1 MSIYYCNKCSKEY
14 NNIDLK
20 PLSLPCG
27 DVFCQQCIYELYD
40 KKNHNITCPMHKK
53 EISIEFNKIP
63 ICSKILVNL
72 KKISNIDPKDNS
84 LYCIRHSKKKLK
96 YFCEQDKAFLCDSCL
111 SQHNGHKY
119 VEFKLNKENFNY
131 EINTLKN
138 NFENLKNKYLAD
150 KHRINIFISFA
161 NKHID
166 DQIVKIN
173 NYFNSLI
180 NIINDKKNKYI
191 LKLNNISK
199 DNTKKLD
206 KIQNVFSISDE
217 KYSFINNEFY
227 YIINDLLYKG
237 EYETFYNLK
246 NNFIEEIQNFEKYI
260 NINIFKNNELF
271 FNNKLPTF
279 IKPKIGII
287 EKNNNEK
294 EEEIFGKFED
304 RTIDMEK
311 SGNNSPRKKKDNNDI
326 NSNTSNTKL
335 IEKEKIIINNAI
347 NDKENINDNS
357 LNNIINNNL
366 DSSLITKKS
375 NLNCGN
381 SINND
386 SSFIEKQLIET
397 GFTFFLMNKN
407 DVKNVFKQQ
416 ESEQSQNELLNLGNN
431 SKNINSSKN
440 DINEIFFK
448 EQNNNSVNKNYN
460 KNNYINNL
468 NNINSLKNN
477 NKMIVNNS
485 TINNNNSLNC
495 NNKGNQNSK
504 NNNYQNNNY
513 INSNNNYNN
522 NQANNNPNNNNN
534 KNNNILSSLNNFNIS
549 SGKKPYKLLNINNN
563 IKDNNYCKKNKENKH
578 NYHRIN
584 KVKDSI
590 KNNNIDYFDSVQRE
604 IPSKKPY
611 LEKEK
616 SSFLISYNNISSEK
630 SKNIKVNKSED
641 NYKNKIVKTK
651 INILS
656 NKRDSSTKRSE
667 YQDQNSN
674 SKNSK
679 RMHIIR
685 GNSFNKNINNNDNKS
700 HISYIYANINNSLMN
715 NNLISS
721 YNKEYSNDYS
731 MFNKNNNN
739 ISKEKK
745 NYKNIIQNG
754 YNMNKYN
761 SQILT
766 EMSDEYYY
774 KNNLKDQ
781 KKQNNHKIISEKIF
795 SPDKNNKDNEG
806 IFLNRIKHKKA
817 SQPKY
822 TLKDMNIRNDNNI
835 NLNYDN
841 NRCNENKSNN
851 YRYKMKR
858 GRSTRQKYSNSEIN
872 SVEMIY

>member
-1 MSIYYCNKCSKEY
+1 MSIYYCNKCFKEY

-27 DVFCQQCIYELYD
+27 DVFCQQCVYELYD
-40 KKNHNITCPMHKK
+40 KKNHNIICPIHKK
-53 EISIEFNKIP
+53 ENSIEFNKIP

-72 KKISNIDPKDNS
+72 KKISSIDPKDNS

-96 YFCEQDKAFLCDSCL
+96 FFCEQDKTFLCDNCL

-119 VEFKLNKENFNY
+119 VEFKLNKENFTF

-138 NFENLKNKYLAD
+138 NFESLKNKYLAD
-150 KHRINIFISFA
+150 KYRINMLISFA

-166 DQIVKIN
+166 KQIVKIN

-199 DNTKKLD
+199 DNSKKLE

-246 NNFIEEIQNFEKYI
+246 NNFIQEIQNFEKYI

-271 FNNKLPTF
+271 FNNKLATF

-287 EKNNNEK
+287 EKANNEK
-294 EEEIFGKFED
+294 DEEIFGKFED

-326 NSNTSNTKL
+326 NNNTNSKKC
-335 IEKEKIIINNAI
+335 IEKEKVIINNVI

-386 SSFIEKQLIET
+386 SFIEKQLIET

-416 ESEQSQNELLNLGNN
+416 ESEQSQNDLINLGNN
-431 SKNINSSKN
+431 SKNNNNKNN
-440 DINEIFFK
+440 DINDIFFK
-448 EQNNNSVNKNYN
+448 DQNNNSVNKNYN

-485 TINNNNSLNC
+485 TIINSNSSNC
-495 NNKGNQNSK
+495 NKGNQNNK

-522 NQANNNPNNNNN
+522 NQTSNNQNNNNN

-563 IKDNNYCKKNKENKH
+563 IKDNNYYKKNEEKKH

-584 KVKDSI
+584 KVKDNNQ
-590 KNNNIDYFDSVQRE
+590 NNNIDYLDSIQRE

-630 SKNIKVNKSED
+630 TKNIKVNKSED
-641 NYKNKIVKTK
+641 NYKNKLVKTK

-656 NKRDSSTKRSE
+656 NKRDNSTKRSDHRE
-667 YQDQNSN
+667 HNSN
-674 SKNSK
+674 SNNNKK
-679 RMHIIR
+679 MQIIR
-685 GNSFNKNINNNDNKS
+685 GNSFNKNINNKDKKS
-700 HISYIYANINNSLMN
+700 QISYIYANMNNSLMN

-739 ISKEKK
+739 VSKEKK

-754 YNMNKYN
+754 FNMNKYN

-781 KKQNNHKIISEKIF
+781 KKQNNHRIISEKMF
-795 SPDKNNKDNEG
+795 SPDKNNKDYNEG
-806 IFLNRIKHKKA
+806 IFLNKIKYKKS

-835 NLNYDN
+835 NFNYEN
-841 NRCNENKSNN
+841 NRFNENKSGNN
-851 YRYKMKR
+851 RYKMKR
-858 GRSTRQKYSNSEIN
+858 GRSTRQKYSNSELN

>member
-1 MSIYYCNKCSKEY
+1 MPIYYCNKCFKEY

-40 KKNHNITCPMHKK
+40 KKNHNIICPIHKK

-72 KKISNIDPKDNS
+72 KKKSNIEPKDNS
-84 LYCIRHSKKKLK
+84 LYCIRHSQNKVK
-96 YFCEQDKAFLCDSCL
+96 YFCGQDKAFLCDNCL

-119 VEFKLNKENFNY
+119 VEFKLNKENFTY
-131 EINTLKN
+131 EINTLKS

-150 KHRINIFISFA
+150 KHRINSLISFA

-199 DNTKKLD
+199 ENSKKLD
-206 KIQNVFSISDE
+206 KIQNIFSISDE

-279 IKPKIGII
+279 IKPKFGII

-304 RTIDMEK
+304 RTIDIEK

-326 NSNTSNTKL
+326 NNNANNSKF
-335 IEKEKIIINNAI
+335 IEKEKVIINNSN

-431 SKNINSSKN
+431 NKNINSSKN

-485 TINNNNSLNC
+485 TIINNNSLNC
-495 NNKGNQNSK
+495 NKGNQNSK

-513 INSNNNYNN
+513 ISSNNNYNN
-522 NQANNNPNNNNN
+522 NQASNNPNNNNN
-534 KNNNILSSLNNFNIS
+534 KNNNILSNLNNFNIS

-563 IKDNNYCKKNKENKH
+563 IKDNNYYKKDKDKKH

-584 KVKDSI
+584 KVKDSNQ
-590 KNNNIDYFDSVQRE
+590 KNNIDYFDSIQRE

-656 NKRDSSTKRSE
+656 NKRDNSTKRSE
-667 YQDQNSN
+667 NQDQNSN

-685 GNSFNKNINNNDNKS
+685 GNSFNKNINNNDKKS
-700 HISYIYANINNSLMN
+700 QISYIYANMNNSLMN

-754 YNMNKYN
+754 FNMNKYN

-781 KKQNNHKIISEKIF
+781 KKQNNHGLISEKIF
-795 SPDKNNKDNEG
+795 SPDKNNKDNER
-806 IFLNRIKHKKA
+806 IFLNKIKHKKA

-835 NLNYDN
+835 NFNYEN
-841 NRCNENKSNN
+841 NRFNENKNNN

-858 GRSTRQKYSNSEIN
+858 GRSTRQKYSNSELN

>member
-1 MSIYYCNKCSKEY
+1 MPIYYCNKCFKEY

-40 KKNHNITCPMHKK
+40 KKNHNIICPIHKK

-63 ICSKILVNL
+63 ICSKILINL
-72 KKISNIDPKDNS
+72 KKISNIESKDNS
-84 LYCIRHSKKKLK
+84 LYCIRHSQNKVK
-96 YFCEQDKAFLCDSCL
+96 YFCGQDKAFLCDNCL

-119 VEFKLNKENFNY
+119 VEFKLNKENFTY
-131 EINTLKN
+131 EINTLKS

-150 KHRINIFISFA
+150 KHRINSLISFA

-199 DNTKKLD
+199 ENTKKLD
-206 KIQNVFSISDE
+206 KIQNIFSISDE

-279 IKPKIGII
+279 IKPKFGII

-304 RTIDMEK
+304 RTIDIEK

-326 NSNTSNTKL
+326 NNNANNSKF
-335 IEKEKIIINNAI
+335 IEKEKVIINNSN

-431 SKNINSSKN
+431 NKNINSSKN

-485 TINNNNSLNC
+485 TIINNNSLNC
-495 NNKGNQNSK
+495 NKGNQNSK

-513 INSNNNYNN
+513 ISSNNNYNN
-522 NQANNNPNNNNN
+522 NQASNNPNNNNN
-534 KNNNILSSLNNFNIS
+534 KNNNILSNLNNFNIS

-563 IKDNNYCKKNKENKH
+563 IKDNNYYKKDKDKKH

-584 KVKDSI
+584 KVKDSNQ
-590 KNNNIDYFDSVQRE
+590 KNNIDYFDSIQRE

-656 NKRDSSTKRSE
+656 NKRDNSTKRSE
-667 YQDQNSN
+667 NQDQNSN

-685 GNSFNKNINNNDNKS
+685 GNSFNKNINNNDKKS
-700 HISYIYANINNSLMN
+700 QISYIYANMNNSLMN

-739 ISKEKK
+739 LSKEKK

-754 YNMNKYN
+754 FNMNKYN

-781 KKQNNHKIISEKIF
+781 KKQNNHGLISEKIF
-795 SPDKNNKDNEG
+795 SPDKNNKDNER
-806 IFLNRIKHKKA
+806 IFLNKIKHKKA

-835 NLNYDN
+835 NFNYEN
-841 NRCNENKSNN
+841 NRFNENKNNN

-858 GRSTRQKYSNSEIN
+858 GRSTRQKYSNSELN

>member
-1 MSIYYCNKCSKEY
+1 MPIYYCNKCFKEY

-40 KKNHNITCPMHKK
+40 KKNHNIICPIHKK

-72 KKISNIDPKDNS
+72 KKKSNIEPKDNS
-84 LYCIRHSKKKLK
+84 LYCIRHSQNKVK
-96 YFCEQDKAFLCDSCL
+96 YFCGQDKAFLCDNCL

-119 VEFKLNKENFNY
+119 VEFKLNKENFTY
-131 EINTLKN
+131 EINTLKS
-138 NFENLKNKYLAD
+138 NFENLKNKYLSE
-150 KHRINIFISFA
+150 KHRINSLISFA

-199 DNTKKLD
+199 ENSKKLD
-206 KIQNVFSISDE
+206 KIQNIFSISDE

-279 IKPKIGII
+279 IKPKFGII

-304 RTIDMEK
+304 RTIDIEK

-326 NSNTSNTKL
+326 NNNANNSKF
-335 IEKEKIIINNAI
+335 IEKEKVIINNSN

-357 LNNIINNNL
+357 LNNLINNNL

-431 SKNINSSKN
+431 NKNINSSKN

-485 TINNNNSLNC
+485 TIINNNSLNC
-495 NNKGNQNSK
+495 NKGNQNSK
-504 NNNYQNNNY
+504 NNNHQNNNY
-513 INSNNNYNN
+513 ISSNNNYNN
-522 NQANNNPNNNNN
+522 NQASNNPNNNNN
-534 KNNNILSSLNNFNIS
+534 KNNNILSNLNNFNIS

-563 IKDNNYCKKNKENKH
+563 IKDNNYYKKDKDKKH

-584 KVKDSI
+584 KVKDSNQ
-590 KNNNIDYFDSVQRE
+590 KNNIDYFDSIQRE

-656 NKRDSSTKRSE
+656 NKRDNSTKRSE
-667 YQDQNSN
+667 NQDQNSN

-685 GNSFNKNINNNDNKS
+685 GNSFNKNINNNDKKS
-700 HISYIYANINNSLMN
+700 QISYIYANMNNSLMN

-739 ISKEKK
+739 LSKEKK

-754 YNMNKYN
+754 FNMNKYN

-781 KKQNNHKIISEKIF
+781 KKQNNHGLISEKIF
-795 SPDKNNKDNEG
+795 SPDKNNKDNER
-806 IFLNRIKHKKA
+806 IFLNKIKHKKA

-835 NLNYDN
+835 NFNYEN
-841 NRCNENKSNN
+841 NRFNENKNNN

-858 GRSTRQKYSNSEIN
+858 GRSTRQKYSNSELN

>member
-1 MSIYYCNKCSKEY
+1 MPIYYCNKCFKEY

-40 KKNHNITCPMHKK
+40 KKNHNIICPIHKK

-72 KKISNIDPKDNS
+72 KKKSNIEPKDNS
-84 LYCIRHSKKKLK
+84 LYCIRHSQNKVK
-96 YFCEQDKAFLCDSCL
+96 YFCGQDKAFLCDNCL

-119 VEFKLNKENFNY
+119 VEFKLNKENFTY
-131 EINTLKN
+131 EINSLKS

-150 KHRINIFISFA
+150 KHRINSLISFA

-199 DNTKKLD
+199 ENSKKLD
-206 KIQNVFSISDE
+206 KIQNIFSISDE

-279 IKPKIGII
+279 IKPKFGII

-304 RTIDMEK
+304 RTIDIEK

-326 NSNTSNTKL
+326 NNNANNSKF
-335 IEKEKIIINNAI
+335 IEKEKVIINSSN

-431 SKNINSSKN
+431 NKNINSSKN

-485 TINNNNSLNC
+485 TIINNNSLNC
-495 NNKGNQNSK
+495 NKGNQNSK
-504 NNNYQNNNY
+504 NNNHQNNNY
-513 INSNNNYNN
+513 ISSNNNYNN
-522 NQANNNPNNNNN
+522 NQASNNPNNNNN
-534 KNNNILSSLNNFNIS
+534 KNNNILSNLNNFNIS

-563 IKDNNYCKKNKENKH
+563 IKDNNYYKKDKDKKH

-584 KVKDSI
+584 KVKDSNQ
-590 KNNNIDYFDSVQRE
+590 KNNIDYFDSIQRE

-656 NKRDSSTKRSE
+656 NKRDNSTKRSE
-667 YQDQNSN
+667 NQDQNSN

-685 GNSFNKNINNNDNKS
+685 GNSFNKNINNNDKKS
-700 HISYIYANINNSLMN
+700 QISYIYANMNNSLMN

-739 ISKEKK
+739 LSKEKK

-754 YNMNKYN
+754 FNMNKYN

-781 KKQNNHKIISEKIF
+781 KKQNNHGLISEKIF
-795 SPDKNNKDNEG
+795 SPDKNNKDNER
-806 IFLNRIKHKKA
+806 IFLNKIKHKKA

-835 NLNYDN
+835 NFNYEN
-841 NRCNENKSNN
+841 NRFNENKNNN

-858 GRSTRQKYSNSEIN
+858 GRSTRQKYSNSELN

>member
-1 MSIYYCNKCSKEY
+1 MPIYYCNKCFKEY

-40 KKNHNITCPMHKK
+40 KKNHNIICPIHKK

-72 KKISNIDPKDNS
+72 KKKSNIEPKDNS
-84 LYCIRHSKKKLK
+84 LYCIRHSQNKVK
-96 YFCEQDKAFLCDSCL
+96 YFCGQDKAFLCDNCL

-119 VEFKLNKENFNY
+119 VEFKLNKENFTY
-131 EINTLKN
+131 EINTLKS

-150 KHRINIFISFA
+150 KHRINSLISFA

-199 DNTKKLD
+199 ENTKKLD
-206 KIQNVFSISDE
+206 KIQNIFSISDE

-279 IKPKIGII
+279 IKPKFGII

-304 RTIDMEK
+304 RTIDIEK

-326 NSNTSNTKL
+326 NNNANNSKF
-335 IEKEKIIINNAI
+335 IEKEKVIINNSN

-431 SKNINSSKN
+431 NKNINSSKN

-485 TINNNNSLNC
+485 TIINNNSLNC
-495 NNKGNQNSK
+495 NKGNQNSK
-504 NNNYQNNNY
+504 NNNHQNNNY
-513 INSNNNYNN
+513 ISSNNNYNN
-522 NQANNNPNNNNN
+522 NQASNNPNNNNN
-534 KNNNILSSLNNFNIS
+534 KNNNILSNLNNFNIS

-563 IKDNNYCKKNKENKH
+563 IKDNNYYKKDKDKKH

-584 KVKDSI
+584 KVKDSNQ
-590 KNNNIDYFDSVQRE
+590 KNNIDYFDSIQRE

-656 NKRDSSTKRSE
+656 NKRDNSTKRSE
-667 YQDQNSN
+667 NQDQNSN

-685 GNSFNKNINNNDNKS
+685 GNSFNKNINNNDKKS
-700 HISYIYANINNSLMN
+700 QISYIYANMNNSLMN

-754 YNMNKYN
+754 FNMNKYN

-781 KKQNNHKIISEKIF
+781 KKQNNHGLISEKIF
-795 SPDKNNKDNEG
+795 SPDKNNKDNER
-806 IFLNRIKHKKA
+806 IFLNKIKHKKA

-835 NLNYDN
+835 NFNYEN
-841 NRCNENKSNN
+841 NRFNENKNNN

-858 GRSTRQKYSNSEIN
+858 GRSTRQKYSNSELN

>member
-1 MSIYYCNKCSKEY
+1 M
-14 NNIDLK
+14 
-20 PLSLPCG
+20 
-27 DVFCQQCIYELYD
+27 
-40 KKNHNITCPMHKK
+40 
-53 EISIEFNKIP
+53 
-63 ICSKILVNL
+63 
-72 KKISNIDPKDNS
+72 
-84 LYCIRHSKKKLK
+84 
-96 YFCEQDKAFLCDSCL
+96 
-111 SQHNGHKY
+111 
-119 VEFKLNKENFNY
+119 
-131 EINTLKN
+131 
-138 NFENLKNKYLAD
+138 
-150 KHRINIFISFA
+150 
-161 NKHID
+161 
-166 DQIVKIN
+166 
-173 NYFNSLI
+173 
-180 NIINDKKNKYI
+180 
-191 LKLNNISK
+191 
-199 DNTKKLD
+199 
-206 KIQNVFSISDE
+206 
-217 KYSFINNEFY
+217 
-227 YIINDLLYKG
+227 
-237 EYETFYNLK
+237 
-246 NNFIEEIQNFEKYI
+246 
-260 NINIFKNNELF
+260 
-271 FNNKLPTF
+271 
-279 IKPKIGII
+279 
-287 EKNNNEK
+287 
-294 EEEIFGKFED
+294 
-304 RTIDMEK
+304 
-311 SGNNSPRKKKDNNDI
+311 
-326 NSNTSNTKL
+326 
-335 IEKEKIIINNAI
+335 
-347 NDKENINDNS
+347 
-357 LNNIINNNL
+357 
-366 DSSLITKKS
+366 
-375 NLNCGN
+375 
-381 SINND
+381 
-386 SSFIEKQLIET
+386 
-397 GFTFFLMNKN
+397 
-407 DVKNVFKQQ
+407 
-416 ESEQSQNELLNLGNN
+416 
-431 SKNINSSKN
+431 
-440 DINEIFFK
+440 
-448 EQNNNSVNKNYN
+448 
-460 KNNYINNL
+460 
-468 NNINSLKNN
+468 
-477 NKMIVNNS
+477 
-485 TINNNNSLNC
+485 
-495 NNKGNQNSK
+495 
-504 NNNYQNNNY
+504 
-513 INSNNNYNN
+513 
-522 NQANNNPNNNNN
+522 
-534 KNNNILSSLNNFNIS
+534 SSLNNFNIS

>member
-1 MSIYYCNKCSKEY
+1 MSIYYCIKCSKEY

-27 DVFCQQCIYELYD
+27 DVFCQQCVYELYN
-40 KKNHNITCPMHKK
+40 KKNHNIICPIHKK

-72 KKISNIDPKDNS
+72 KKISNIEQKDNS
-84 LYCIRHSKKKLK
+84 LYCIRHSQKKVR
-96 YFCEQDKAFLCDSCL
+96 YFCEQDKSFLCESCL
-111 SQHNGHKY
+111 QQHNGHKY
-119 VEFKLNKENFNY
+119 IEFKLNKENFTY

-138 NFENLKNKYLAD
+138 NFEILKNKYLAD
-150 KHRINIFISFA
+150 KHRINMFISFA

-199 DNTKKLD
+199 DNSKKLE

-246 NNFIEEIQNFEKYI
+246 NNFIQEIQNFEKYI
-260 NINIFKNNELF
+260 NLNIFKNNELF

-279 IKPKIGII
+279 VKPKIGII
-287 EKNNNEK
+287 DKTNNEK

-304 RTIDMEK
+304 KAIDLDKM
-311 SGNNSPRKKKDNNDI
+311 GNNSPRKKKDNNEI
-326 NSNTSNTKL
+326 NINTNNNKQ
-335 IEKEKIIINNAI
+335 IEKEKVIINKAI

-357 LNNIINNNL
+357 LNNVLNNNL
-366 DSSLITKKS
+366 DSSLITKK
-375 NLNCGN
+375 

-416 ESEQSQNELLNLGNN
+416 DSEQSQNELINLGN

-448 EQNNNSVNKNYN
+448 EQNNDSVNKNYN
-460 KNNYINNL
+460 KYNYINNL

-477 NKMIVNNS
+477 NKMIVNSS
-485 TINNNNSLNC
+485 TINNNNSINC
-495 NNKGNQNSK
+495 NKGNQNNK

-513 INSNNNYNN
+513 INSNNNNYNN
-522 NQANNNPNNNNN
+522 NQTSNNPNNNNN

-563 IKDNNYCKKNKENKH
+563 LKENNYYKKNKDKKH

-584 KVKDSI
+584 KIKDCNQ
-590 KNNNIDYFDSVQRE
+590 NNNIDCLESINRE
-604 IPSKKPY
+604 IPVKKPF

-630 SKNIKVNKSED
+630 TKNIKVNKSED

-656 NKRDSSTKRSE
+656 NKRDNSTKRSE
-667 YQDQNSN
+667 HQDQNSN
-674 SKNSK
+674 SKNNK

-685 GNSFNKNINNNDNKS
+685 GNSFTKNINNNDKKNQ
-700 HISYIYANINNSLMN
+700 ISYIYANINNSIMN
-715 NNLISS
+715 NNLINS

-731 MFNKNNNN
+731 MINKNNNN
-739 ISKEKK
+739 VSKEKK

-754 YNMNKYN
+754 FNMNKYN

-781 KKQNNHKIISEKIF
+781 KKSNNHRFISEKIF
-795 SPDKNNKDNEG
+795 SPDKNSNENIFSNK
-806 IFLNRIKHKKA
+806 IKHKKA

-822 TLKDMNIRNDNNI
+822 SVKDMNIRNDNNI
-835 NLNYDN
+835 NFNFEN
-841 NRCNENKSNN
+841 NKFNENKSNN

-858 GRSTRQKYSNSEIN
+858 GRSTRQKYSNSELN

>member
-1 MSIYYCNKCSKEY
+1 MPIYYCNKCFKEY

-40 KKNHNITCPMHKK
+40 KKNHNIICPIHKK

-72 KKISNIDPKDNS
+72 KKKSNIEPKDNS
-84 LYCIRHSKKKLK
+84 LYCIRHSQNKVK
-96 YFCEQDKAFLCDSCL
+96 YFCGQDKAFLCDNCL

-119 VEFKLNKENFNY
+119 VEFKLNKENFTY
-131 EINTLKN
+131 EINTLKS
-138 NFENLKNKYLAD
+138 NFENLKNKYLSD
-150 KHRINIFISFA
+150 KHRINSLISFA

-199 DNTKKLD
+199 ENTKKID
-206 KIQNVFSISDE
+206 KIQNIFSISDE

-279 IKPKIGII
+279 IKPKFGII

-304 RTIDMEK
+304 RTIDIEK

-326 NSNTSNTKL
+326 NNNANNSKF
-335 IEKEKIIINNAI
+335 IEKEKVIINNSN

-431 SKNINSSKN
+431 NKNINSSKN

-485 TINNNNSLNC
+485 TIINNNSLNC
-495 NNKGNQNSK
+495 NKGNQNSK
-504 NNNYQNNNY
+504 NNNHQNNNY
-513 INSNNNYNN
+513 ISSNNNYNN
-522 NQANNNPNNNNN
+522 NQASNNPNNNNN
-534 KNNNILSSLNNFNIS
+534 KNNNILSNLNNFNIS

-563 IKDNNYCKKNKENKH
+563 IKDNNYYKKDKDKKH

-584 KVKDSI
+584 KVKDSNQ
-590 KNNNIDYFDSVQRE
+590 KNNIDYFDSIQRE

-656 NKRDSSTKRSE
+656 NKRDNSTKRSE
-667 YQDQNSN
+667 NQDQNSN

-685 GNSFNKNINNNDNKS
+685 GNSFNKNINNNDKKS
-700 HISYIYANINNSLMN
+700 QISYIYANMNNSLMN

-754 YNMNKYN
+754 FNMNKYN

-781 KKQNNHKIISEKIF
+781 KKQNNHGLISEKIF
-795 SPDKNNKDNEG
+795 SPDKNNKDNEN
-806 IFLNRIKHKKA
+806 IFLNKIKHKKA

-835 NLNYDN
+835 NFHYEN
-841 NRCNENKSNN
+841 NRFNENKNNN

-858 GRSTRQKYSNSEIN
+858 GRSTRQKYSNSELN

>member
-199 DNTKKLD
+199 DNTKKLE

-477 NKMIVNNS
+477 N
-485 TINNNNSLNC
+485 
-495 NNKGNQNSK
+495 
-504 NNNYQNNNY
+504 
-513 INSNNNYNN
+513 YNN
-522 NQANNNPNNNNN
+522 NQTNNNPNNNNN

-685 GNSFNKNINNNDNKS
+685 GNSFNKNINNNDNRS

-781 KKQNNHKIISEKIF
+781 KKQNNHRIISEKIF

-841 NRCNENKSNN
+841 NRFNENKSNN

>member
-1 MSIYYCNKCSKEY
+1 MPIYYCNKCFKEY

-40 KKNHNITCPMHKK
+40 KKNHNIICPIHKK

-72 KKISNIDPKDNS
+72 KKKSNIEPKDNS
-84 LYCIRHSKKKLK
+84 LYCIRHSQNKVK
-96 YFCEQDKAFLCDSCL
+96 YFCGQDKAFLCDNCL

-119 VEFKLNKENFNY
+119 VEFKLNKENFTY
-131 EINTLKN
+131 EINSLKS

-150 KHRINIFISFA
+150 KHRINSLISFA

-199 DNTKKLD
+199 ENSKKLD
-206 KIQNVFSISDE
+206 KIQNIFSISDE

-279 IKPKIGII
+279 IKPKFGII

-304 RTIDMEK
+304 RTIDIEK

-326 NSNTSNTKL
+326 NNNANNSKF
-335 IEKEKIIINNAI
+335 IEKEKVIINNSN

-431 SKNINSSKN
+431 NKNINSSKN

-485 TINNNNSLNC
+485 TIINNNSLNC
-495 NNKGNQNSK
+495 NKGNQNSK

-513 INSNNNYNN
+513 ISSNNNYNN
-522 NQANNNPNNNNN
+522 NQASNNPNNNNN
-534 KNNNILSSLNNFNIS
+534 KNNNILSNLNNFNIS

-563 IKDNNYCKKNKENKH
+563 IKDNNYYKKDKDKKH

-584 KVKDSI
+584 KVKDSNQ
-590 KNNNIDYFDSVQRE
+590 KNNIDYFDSIQRE

-656 NKRDSSTKRSE
+656 NKRDNSTKRSE
-667 YQDQNSN
+667 NQDQNSN

-685 GNSFNKNINNNDNKS
+685 GNSFNKNINNNDKKS
-700 HISYIYANINNSLMN
+700 QISYIYANMNNSLMN

-754 YNMNKYN
+754 FNMNKYN

-781 KKQNNHKIISEKIF
+781 KKQNNHGLISEKIF
-795 SPDKNNKDNEG
+795 SPDKNNKDNER
-806 IFLNRIKHKKA
+806 IFLNKIKHKKA

-835 NLNYDN
+835 NFNYEN
-841 NRCNENKSNN
+841 NRFNENKNNN

-858 GRSTRQKYSNSEIN
+858 GRSTRQKYSNSELN

>member
-1 MSIYYCNKCSKEY
+1 MPIYYCNKCFKEY

-40 KKNHNITCPMHKK
+40 KKNHNIICPIHKK

-72 KKISNIDPKDNS
+72 KKKSNIEPKDNS
-84 LYCIRHSKKKLK
+84 LYCIRHSQNKVK
-96 YFCEQDKAFLCDSCL
+96 YFCGQDKAFLCDNCL

-119 VEFKLNKENFNY
+119 VEFKLNKENFTY
-131 EINTLKN
+131 EINSLKS

-150 KHRINIFISFA
+150 KHRINSLISFA

-199 DNTKKLD
+199 ENSKKLD
-206 KIQNVFSISDE
+206 KIQNIFSISDE

-279 IKPKIGII
+279 IKPKFGII

-304 RTIDMEK
+304 RTIDIEK

-326 NSNTSNTKL
+326 NNNANNSKF
-335 IEKEKIIINNAI
+335 IEKEKVIINNSN

-431 SKNINSSKN
+431 NKNINSSKN

-485 TINNNNSLNC
+485 TIINNNSLNC
-495 NNKGNQNSK
+495 NKGNQNSK

-513 INSNNNYNN
+513 ISSNNNYNN
-522 NQANNNPNNNNN
+522 NQASNNPNNNNN
-534 KNNNILSSLNNFNIS
+534 KNNNILSNLNNFNIS

-563 IKDNNYCKKNKENKH
+563 IKDNNYYKKDKDKKH

-584 KVKDSI
+584 KVKDSNQ
-590 KNNNIDYFDSVQRE
+590 KNNIDYFDSIQRE

-656 NKRDSSTKRSE
+656 NKRDNSTKRSE
-667 YQDQNSN
+667 NQDQNSN

-685 GNSFNKNINNNDNKS
+685 GNSFNKNINNNDKKS
-700 HISYIYANINNSLMN
+700 QISYIYANMNNSLMN

-739 ISKEKK
+739 LSKEKK

-754 YNMNKYN
+754 FNMNKYN

-781 KKQNNHKIISEKIF
+781 KKQNNHGLISEKIF
-795 SPDKNNKDNEG
+795 SPDKNNKDNER
-806 IFLNRIKHKKA
+806 IFLNKIKHKKA

-835 NLNYDN
+835 NFNYEN
-841 NRCNENKSNN
+841 NRFNENKNNN

-858 GRSTRQKYSNSEIN
+858 GRSTRQKYSNSELN